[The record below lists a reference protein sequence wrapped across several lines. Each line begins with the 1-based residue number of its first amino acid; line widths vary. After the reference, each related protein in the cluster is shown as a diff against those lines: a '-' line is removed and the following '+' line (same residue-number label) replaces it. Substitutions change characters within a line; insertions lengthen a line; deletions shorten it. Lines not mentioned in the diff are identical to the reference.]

1 MEDNYNISE
10 PLLAGSRGGK
20 DIGAKNRK
28 QSSTRDLFPSDNR
41 EPTETSVLLADQRE
55 VIFVGD
61 LLTTSAGLGTT
72 TRHQKT
78 SFVESDG
85 KQLMLDTS
93 VISGVENNNN
103 NNGSRIN
110 SNQRAGFS
118 KDVPFQIDE
127 AVKQSDDTTFS
138 GNNTSLQQQQQQQD
152 SRCVDQNDQHIVQD
166 LQLKSGKKSHS
177 MDANVVPSKSYPKT
191 VVIDAPILPPIIV
204 TPILMRG
211 NTVDGSV
218 IGSLGKG
225 STGMGSDQVSLQ
237 GSQGRRKSPPRL
249 IFHDENNIP
258 QIDAAITPLDNE
270 SIFPFAPNSK
280 SFSNA
285 PNEVQPGETSAPSK
299 TDLMKSVAAS
309 RKTQPSTS
317 VGIASLGHKRQPP
330 PPLLLTSSTH
340 GARQR
345 RSRLNAPLQHH
356 FSEDFLDL
364 TTTAED
370 LYVDDHLAKDYIVS
384 PSLLFGGLRPPAN
397 HGQGRTRDNSLKNRH
412 FSYSTG
418 LAGSLVGG
426 LAGSST
432 GTTSH
437 QLMAN
442 FGDDI
447 SLYGTPKEDLS
458 PYKEPDP
465 SKSLSSSYLK
475 EQIISFFQPSDNK
488 LAMKLFGNKKALMK
502 EKLRQKEAG
511 SWIIH
516 PCSNFR

>member
-10 PLLAGSRGGK
+10 PLLAASRDRDTGAGK
-20 DIGAKNRK
+20 NKK
-28 QSSTRDLFPSDNR
+28 QSSTRDSFAGDNR
-41 EPTETSVLLADQRE
+41 EPTETSVLLADQADA
-55 VIFVGD
+55 IFVGD
-61 LLTTSAGLGTT
+61 LLPTSAGLGLT
-72 TRHQKT
+72 TRHQRT
-78 SFVESDG
+78 SFDEPDGVRVTPESSI
-85 KQLMLDTS
+85 T
-93 VISGVENNNN
+93 SGVDN
-103 NNGSRIN
+103 RIN
-110 SNQRAGFS
+110 PSALQRARFS
-118 KDVPFQIDE
+118 RDLPVQGDE
-127 AVKQSDDTTFS
+127 PMKQSDDKFDSKS
-138 GNNTSLQQQQQQQD
+138 G
-152 SRCVDQNDQHIVQD
+152 DQNDQQTSQD
-166 LQLKSGKKSHS
+166 PHLKTGKKNLS
-177 MDANVVPSKSYPKT
+177 MAAAPTFDANITASKSYPKT
-191 VVIDAPILPPIIV
+191 VIIDVPILPPIIV
-204 TPILMRG
+204 TPILTRG
-211 NTVDGSV
+211 HTIDASV

-225 STGMGSDQVSLQ
+225 STGLGSDQGSLQ

-258 QIDAAITPLDNE
+258 QIDAVITPLDNE
-270 SIFPFAPNSK
+270 SVFPFLLPSK
-280 SFSNA
+280 SFSDT
-285 PNEVQPGETSAPSK
+285 PEVLPGETPAASK
-299 TDLMKSVAAS
+299 TDLIKTVKTL
-309 RKTQPSTS
+309 RKIPPATS
-317 VGIASLGHKRQPP
+317 VGIASLGHKRPPP

-356 FSEDFLDL
+356 FSEDFLDS

-370 LYVDDHLAKDYIVS
+370 LYMDDHLTKDYIVS
-384 PSLLFGGLRPPAN
+384 PSLLLGGLRPPAN
-397 HGQGRTRDNSLKNRH
+397 NGQGRIRNNSLKSRH

-426 LAGSST
+426 LAGST

-458 PYKEPDP
+458 PFKEPDP

-502 EKLRQKEAG
+502 EKIRQKEAG